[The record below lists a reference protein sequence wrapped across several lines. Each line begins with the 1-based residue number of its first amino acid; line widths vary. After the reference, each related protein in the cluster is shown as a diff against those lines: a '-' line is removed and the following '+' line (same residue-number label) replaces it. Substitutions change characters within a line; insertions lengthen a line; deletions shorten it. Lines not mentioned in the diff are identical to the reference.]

1 MQFILF
7 YLFFAIYYFQENYM
21 YPIEDFEKGDVVSN
35 WIIKSLLCF
44 NFLMRNI
51 LDEEK
56 QGFVQLKFGYPLKI
70 IKE

>member
-21 YPIEDFEKGDVVSN
+21 YPIEDFEKDDVVSN

>member
-21 YPIEDFEKGDVVSN
+21 YPIEDFEKDDVVSN

-44 NFLMRNI
+44 NFSMRNI